1 MSIRDEHEMI
11 IENRPSALDIHELS
25 LRESFDRAWRES
37 HEVNK
42 GPYIPPEPLE
52 IPRVEIDFSMNEE
65 CELDLKLKLQRKYF
79 KDLRDSQKAMNR
91 VYEKLQSKL
100 ENEIDEMAI
109 LMELQTNTYD
119 YYTRLDRD
127 GWGYDHSEIGKVIAD
142 LPEGQRLIRTERA
155 VRAPHKLTL
164 IISDKSQAELEEM
177 ARKRL
182 MKVRETEINL
192 VKSTLANLIRDHQK
206 IAKEYKQELAQISS
220 FNDFL
225 SVPREFSK
233 AI

>member
-11 IENRPSALDIHELS
+11 IENKPSALDIHELS

-42 GPYIPPEPLE
+42 GPYIPPEPIE

-79 KDLRDSQKAMNR
+79 KDLRNSQEAMR
-91 VYEKLQSKL
+91 SVYEKIQSKL
-100 ENEIDEMAI
+100 EDEIDEMAI
-109 LMELQTNTYD
+109 LMELQTNSYA
-119 YYTRLDRD
+119 YFSRLDRD
-127 GWGYDHSEIGKVIAD
+127 GWGYDPVEIGKVIAD
-142 LPEGQRLIRTERA
+142 LPEGQRVVRTERA
-155 VRAPHKLTL
+155 VRAPHRLSL

-233 AI
+233 VI

>member
-1 MSIRDEHEMI
+1 MAIRDENEMI
-11 IENRPSALDIHELS
+11 IESRPSALDIHELS

-37 HEVNK
+37 HEVK
-42 GPYIPPEPLE
+42 RSPYIPPEPFE
-52 IPRVEIDFSMNEE
+52 IPRVEINFSMNEE

-79 KDLRDSQKAMNR
+79 KNLRDSQKAMNR

-142 LPEGQRLIRTERA
+142 LPEGQKLIRTERA

-164 IISDKSQAELEEM
+164 IISDKSQDELEEI
-177 ARKRL
+177 AKEKL
-182 MKVRETEINL
+182 MKARENEINL
-192 VKSTLANLIRDHQK
+192 LKSRLAKLISDHQAL
-206 IAKEYKQELAQISS
+206 AKEYRQELAQIIS

-233 AI
+233 AV

>member
-11 IENRPSALDIHELS
+11 IENKPSALDIHELS

-37 HEVNK
+37 HEVK
-42 GPYIPPEPLE
+42 RSPYIPPEPFE
-52 IPRVEIDFSMNEE
+52 IPRVEIDFSMNDE

-155 VRAPHKLTL
+155 VRAPHRLSL
-164 IISDKSQAELEEM
+164 IVADKSQAELEEI
-177 ARKRL
+177 AKEKL
-182 MKVRETEINL
+182 MKARENEINL
-192 VKSTLANLIRDHQK
+192 LKSRLAKLISDHQK

-233 AI
+233 TI

>member
-1 MSIRDEHEMI
+1 
-11 IENRPSALDIHELS
+11 
-25 LRESFDRAWRES
+25 
-37 HEVNK
+37 
-42 GPYIPPEPLE
+42 
-52 IPRVEIDFSMNEE
+52 MNDE

-142 LPEGQRLIRTERA
+142 LPEGQKLIRTERA
-155 VRAPHKLTL
+155 VRAPHRLSL
-164 IISDKSQAELEEM
+164 IVADKSQAELEEI
-177 ARKRL
+177 AKEKL
-182 MKVRETEINL
+182 MKARENEINL
-192 VKSTLANLIRDHQK
+192 LKSRLAKLISDHQK

-233 AI
+233 TI